1 MNVLNIGNKAASRRF
16 LGRLWAGL
24 RRLVLAG
31 HAGPQVARR
40 TPDAVTEL
48 YECAARMEGIAYDL
62 AGTESEARVVKLM
75 HLSCHL
81 EAFATEIAKRD
92 ARDVVHRPTTY
103 IPERK

>member
-1 MNVLNIGNKAASRRF
+1 MTVLDIGSKAVSRRF

-24 RRLVLAG
+24 RRLVPAG
-31 HAGPQVARR
+31 NAGPQVARR
-40 TPDAVTEL
+40 TPDAVAEL
-48 YECAARMEGIAYDL
+48 YECAARMEDIAYDL

-92 ARDVVHRPTTY
+92 ARDVAHRPRSY